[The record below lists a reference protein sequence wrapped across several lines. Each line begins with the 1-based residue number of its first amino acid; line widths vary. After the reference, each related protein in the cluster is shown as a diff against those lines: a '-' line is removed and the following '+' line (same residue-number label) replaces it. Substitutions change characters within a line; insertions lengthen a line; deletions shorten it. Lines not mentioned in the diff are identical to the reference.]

1 MRIVLLAIEI
11 TQNRDTKLYLTKLN
25 IGQIRDLV
33 DKKQLIPDTYNP
45 DINLQRGYQRV
56 LDPNRMKKILNFLE
70 SRYKIVLPVLS
81 TSIVLR
87 SEKYISSLYEFKKKK
102 RLK

>member
-1 MRIVLLAIEI
+1 VRIVLPAIEI

-33 DKKQLIPDTYNP
+33 DNKQLIPDTYNP

-70 SRYKIVLPVLS
+70 SRYKIELPVLP

-87 SEKYISSLYEFKKKK
+87 SEKYIALFMSSK
-102 RLK
+102 RRKD